1 MVLDRRSF
9 LKAAGSA
16 ATLAGL
22 PATVRAAAPKSLKIS
37 RIETWKVIVPMR
49 PGTTVSLDFGPS
61 LDIRLR
67 DFDKV
72 PKFIIRLTGENGVT
86 GVGETGRGEA
96 DASLARNVKA
106 LEGKDALAV
115 PLGEPSLGLPDGS
128 TADAFEMAI
137 YDLLGK
143 TLGVRACDMLGG
155 CRQEKVA
162 VTYWTGQRTE
172 PDLMKVCETAKRG
185 GYEHLKFKGR
195 KGDPIV
201 PLLAAVHRNFPDLS
215 LTVDFNQ
222 SYKDLAGFLPVARA
236 LDQGYKLVIEDP
248 IPANLDWW
256 AQLRQRTSIPYALTS
271 ANARQMMQAIKM
283 NAIDVFNLGGNMRL
297 FQRLCTIAEAAD
309 IPVWHGSGVELGI
322 RDMSFVHAAAATVSC
337 TIASDTLSFLREND
351 LIGGTFQPKHGYIEV
366 PKKPGLGVELDEAA
380 VKRYRVS

>member
-1 MVLDRRSF
+1 MLTRRSF
-9 LKAAGSA
+9 LQTAPVLA
-16 ATLAGL
+16 LAGA
-22 PATVRAAAPKSLKIS
+22 PAPVSAAAPKSLKIS

-49 PGTTVSLDFGPS
+49 PGTTVSLDFGPT

-72 PKFIIRLTGENGVT
+72 PKFIIRLTGENGVS
-86 GVGETGRGEA
+86 GVGETGRGES
-96 DASLARNVKA
+96 ASRLASNVKA
-106 LEGKDALAV
+106 LQGKDALSV
-115 PLGEPSLGLPDGS
+115 PLGEPSLGLPDAT

-143 TLGVRACDMLGG
+143 TLGVRVCDMLGG

-172 PDLMKVCETAKRG
+172 ADLMKVCEMAKAQ
-185 GYEHLKFKGR
+185 GYAHLKFKAR

-201 PLLAAVHRNFPDLS
+201 SLLATVHRNFPDLS

-222 SYKDLAGFLPVARA
+222 SYKDLAGFLPVARG

-248 IPANLDWW
+248 IPPNLDWW
-256 AQLRQRTSIPYALTS
+256 SQLRHRTAIPFALTTG
-271 ANARQMMQAIKM
+271 NPRQMMQAIKM
-283 NAIDVFNLGGNMRL
+283 NAVDVFNLGGDMRT
-297 FQRLCTIAEAAD
+297 FARLCTIAEAAD

-337 TIASDTLSFLREND
+337 TIPSDTLSFLREND
-351 LIGGTFQPKHGYIEV
+351 LIGGAFRPKDGYIDV
-366 PKKPGLGVELDEAA
+366 PKKPGLGVELDEEAL
-380 VKRYRVS
+380 KRYRAS